1 MLTSFLAA
9 AAAAAPDGGPRPNFM
24 IILADDLGFDLAA
37 AYGHPLSVTPHL
49 DRLARSSFVSTGHH
63 AGGATCAPSRAAL
76 MTGRN
81 TMAFPNERNNGIGEL
96 PTVTDLLKHQGYET
110 GHFGKWHLE
119 KAAAVGAY
127 GMQTVGGAGSRRR
140 RKGHRQ
146 ELSLANLTAVE
157 RARLKEQADE
167 AEQEARRKEEE
178 APAPTP
184 LCARAAA
191 ADRGADRARL
201 WPAMF
206 QVQSESS
213 DARHSAP
220 PSVAAHPGAAMLHSS
235 TAPVQLRPPRGG
247 SDSWGKRFSDAS
259 GRAALPARVGRGTE
273 AARGGGRGGGGGGR
287 AGRQGAQ
294 GGGQGRKGGQGGG
307 EPLAGKG
314 ARAAPGPAC
323 LCHRATHA
331 CPQRGSREGWPGPC
345 PATSCVWRGLCD
357 RAPPLSQVHYTLGA
371 TPSTKTTP
379 SFCSRAPTSKRSPRD
394 SDVVGAAVAWL
405 RARAGSRPFYANV
418 WLHAP
423 HAPVSLV
430 EAVGRPLCE
439 MLGGTAASV
448 LGATPF
454 GHLLA
459 PRAVDWSAFGRPM
472 GVKLAAARRAAAEGG
487 HPIREGGLEQALA
500 EYLATVWVV
509 DFQIGNLLSVLD
521 DELGLG
527 AQTFVVVSADH
538 GPERPWPFGV
548 TDAELNN
555 MGLAAAGASG
565 DKHTILEGGLLVPF
579 LLRWRGAPAG
589 ASTACATSHLDLLP
603 TIAELAGVGVSSPT
617 DGRPQRLWLDGGAAA
632 ASCTARSREG
642 APLARRSRAVDGVS
656 SRLTCEKRTP
666 ARAPLQGEPRRPR
679 RRLQALGVRALSKG
693 AADVGRRECRHRLVA
708 RGQRTHAHARTDT
721 HTP

>member
-1 MLTSFLAA
+1 MLTSYLAA

-146 ELSLANLTAVE
+146 ELSLANLTAAE

-184 LCARAAA
+184 LCARAVA

-206 QVQSESS
+206 QAALLCPPASAEARRRHAEAVEAAEAA
-213 DARHSAP
+213 DARDGKELK
-220 PSVAAHPGAAMLHSS
+220 AAAKAA
-235 TAPVQLRPPRGG
+235 
-247 SDSWGKRFSDAS
+247 K
-259 GRAALPARVGRGTE
+259 AAK
-273 AARGGGRGGGGGGR
+273 AAGNR
-287 AGRQGAQ
+287 
-294 GGGQGRKGGQGGG
+294 
-307 EPLAGKG
+307 
-314 ARAAPGPAC
+314 
-323 LCHRATHA
+323 
-331 CPQRGSREGWPGPC
+331 SREK
-345 PATSCVWRGLCD
+345 
-357 RAPPLSQVHYTLGA
+357 VHYTLGA

-589 ASTACATSHLDLLP
+589 ASAACATSHLDLLP

-642 APLARRSRAVDGVS
+642 PPLVHH
-656 SRLTCEKRTP
+656 
-666 ARAPLQGEPRRPR
+666 
-679 RRLQALGVRALSKG
+679 SKG
-693 AADVGRRECRHRLVA
+693 NLVVHAAAYKLWVYAPSRKGLPTSGGENADTALWHEASA
-708 RGQRTHAHARTDT
+708 RMAHARTDT
-721 HTP
+721 HTPCSSRTRSPHIRHTHRSPRARGGTPQNAAGLLSTLGLPARPSPHHLVWEEASTLP

>member
-1 MLTSFLAA
+1 M
-9 AAAAAPDGGPRPNFM
+9 PQ
-24 IILADDLGFDLAA
+24 
-37 AYGHPLSVTPHL
+37 
-49 DRLARSSFVSTGHH
+49 
-63 AGGATCAPSRAAL
+63 AAL
-76 MTGRN
+76 LCPPASAEARRRHAEAVEAAEAADARDGK
-81 TMAFPNERNNGIGEL
+81 EL
-96 PTVTDLLKHQGYET
+96 
-110 GHFGKWHLE
+110 
-119 KAAAVGAY
+119 KAAAKAAKAAKA
-127 GMQTVGGAGSRRR
+127 AGNR
-140 RKGHRQ
+140 
-146 ELSLANLTAVE
+146 
-157 RARLKEQADE
+157 
-167 AEQEARRKEEE
+167 
-178 APAPTP
+178 
-184 LCARAAA
+184 
-191 ADRGADRARL
+191 
-201 WPAMF
+201 
-206 QVQSESS
+206 
-213 DARHSAP
+213 
-220 PSVAAHPGAAMLHSS
+220 
-235 TAPVQLRPPRGG
+235 
-247 SDSWGKRFSDAS
+247 
-259 GRAALPARVGRGTE
+259 
-273 AARGGGRGGGGGGR
+273 
-287 AGRQGAQ
+287 
-294 GGGQGRKGGQGGG
+294 
-307 EPLAGKG
+307 
-314 ARAAPGPAC
+314 
-323 LCHRATHA
+323 
-331 CPQRGSREGWPGPC
+331 SREK
-345 PATSCVWRGLCD
+345 
-357 RAPPLSQVHYTLGA
+357 VHYTLGA

-589 ASTACATSHLDLLP
+589 ASAACATSHLDLLP

-642 APLARRSRAVDGVS
+642 PPLVHHSKGNLVVHAAAYKLWVYAPSRKGLPTSGGENADTALWHEASARMHTHAQTHTHRVVVAHEARTYATHTAHRAHGAVHLKMPRGSCPLWGCPPGPRPTTLCGRRHLPCLRRS
-656 SRLTCEKRTP
+656 
-666 ARAPLQGEPRRPR
+666 PRRPR
-679 RRLQALGVRALSKG
+679 RRSRGGRVGPRAG
-693 AADVGRRECRHRLVA
+693 PRAVA
-708 RGQRTHAHARTDT
+708 SSSDSR
-721 HTP
+721 

>member
-1 MLTSFLAA
+1 MLTSYLAA

-206 QVQSESS
+206 QAALLCPPASAEARRRHAEAVEAAEAA
-213 DARHSAP
+213 DARDGKELK
-220 PSVAAHPGAAMLHSS
+220 AAAKAA
-235 TAPVQLRPPRGG
+235 
-247 SDSWGKRFSDAS
+247 K
-259 GRAALPARVGRGTE
+259 AAK
-273 AARGGGRGGGGGGR
+273 AAGNR
-287 AGRQGAQ
+287 
-294 GGGQGRKGGQGGG
+294 
-307 EPLAGKG
+307 
-314 ARAAPGPAC
+314 
-323 LCHRATHA
+323 
-331 CPQRGSREGWPGPC
+331 SREK
-345 PATSCVWRGLCD
+345 
-357 RAPPLSQVHYTLGA
+357 VHYTLGA

-459 PRAVDWSAFGRPM
+459 AGAAVDWGSVVGGPM
-472 GVKLAAARRAAAEGG
+472 AAKVRAARAAAEGWARRAG
-487 HPIREGGLEQALA
+487 RPYPAGALERALA

-509 DFQIGNLLSVLD
+509 DFQ
-521 DELGLG
+521 
-527 AQTFVVVSADH
+527 
-538 GPERPWPFGV
+538 
-548 TDAELNN
+548 
-555 MGLAAAGASG
+555 
-565 DKHTILEGGLLVPF
+565 
-579 LLRWRGAPAG
+579 
-589 ASTACATSHLDLLP
+589 
-603 TIAELAGVGVSSPT
+603 
-617 DGRPQRLWLDGGAAA
+617 
-632 ASCTARSREG
+632 
-642 APLARRSRAVDGVS
+642 
-656 SRLTCEKRTP
+656 
-666 ARAPLQGEPRRPR
+666 
-679 RRLQALGVRALSKG
+679 VRQL
-693 AADVGRRECRHRLVA
+693 
-708 RGQRTHAHARTDT
+708 
-721 HTP
+721 